1 MDTILCHSV
10 RDWIQQATQSG
21 HFDPPS
27 AELVTHVAGCTQCRG
42 ALLVLPAAVTS
53 VPMNVTETTCQ
64 NCQNDLAT
72 YIDIEHAAGISAA
85 VHAYP
90 HVWWHLIIC
99 PECFTTYQMTR
110 VLLDAE
116 RHGDLTPLVDVV
128 QPGRST
134 LVPLPRLLK
143 RLHIPRR
150 FLSHTLAAQP
160 LLGIMRGAG
169 EEDTVLFDEAASG
182 YTMTLSVQKQADAN
196 WNVMVS
202 VAPPITGQVVLTFGT
217 TMFRAPFD
225 AHGQAVIANVPPDL
239 LTGSDGPD
247 MDLAIEP
254 ESAEPDTSDTL

>member
-1 MDTILCHSV
+1 
-10 RDWIQQATQSG
+10 
-21 HFDPPS
+21 
-27 AELVTHVAGCTQCRG
+27 
-42 ALLVLPAAVTS
+42 LLVLLAAVGPVS
-53 VPMNVTETTCQ
+53 LDVTETTCQ
-64 NCQNDLAT
+64 DCQDDLAA
-72 YIDIEHAAGISAA
+72 YIDCEQDNGTPAA
-85 VHAYP
+85 VRAYP

-116 RHGDLTPLVDVV
+116 RHGELAPLVDVV

-134 LVPLPRLLK
+134 VVPLPRLLK

-150 FLSHTLAAQP
+150 FLSRTLAAQP

-182 YTMTLSVQKQADAN
+182 YTMTLSVQKQADAR
-196 WNVMVS
+196 WRVTVG

-217 TMFRAPFD
+217 TVFRAPFD
-225 AHGQAVIANVPPDL
+225 ADGQAVIANVPADL

-247 MDLAIEP
+247 MDLSI
-254 ESAEPDTSDTL
+254 EPDTGEPDTPDTT

>member
-1 MDTILCHSV
+1 
-10 RDWIQQATQSG
+10 
-21 HFDPPS
+21 
-27 AELVTHVAGCTQCRG
+27 
-42 ALLVLPAAVTS
+42 
-53 VPMNVTETTCQ
+53 MNVTETTCQ